1 MRKVLLFSI
10 GAAVFVAVLVAI
22 GWMML
27 DLPMESSAPKAAAP
41 APASSPGASTVVA
54 TPEPAPQAKGT
65 WTYGQNTDKLTGKA
79 TQWAC
84 LASSNELQFKPPYEG
99 GSTGEVCFRKGQTQD
114 AYFHI
119 SRGQISCH
127 TDGCQVHLKAGQDE
141 TISLDAAGP
150 RDYDPTR
157 VILSSDV
164 RILAAARRAESF
176 RLEVPFFQEGRQVF
190 IFTPA
195 EPLDSRW

>member
-27 DLPMESSAPKAAAP
+27 DLPMESGAPKAAAP
-41 APASSPGASTVVA
+41 APAPLAEGV
-54 TPEPAPQAKGT
+54 TPESGTQPKGN
-65 WTYGQNTDKLTGKA
+65 WNYGKNTDKLTGRV
-79 TQWAC
+79 TESAC

-99 GSTGEVCFRKGQTQD
+99 GSTGEICFHKGQTQD

-127 TDGCQVHLKAGQDE
+127 TDGCQLHLKAGQDE
-141 TISLDAAGP
+141 TVVLDAAGP

-157 VILSSDV
+157 VILGSDV
-164 RILAAARRAESF
+164 RILAAARRAEQF
-176 RLEVPFFQEGRQVF
+176 RLEVPFFQEGRQVL
-190 IFTPA
+190 IFSPA